1 MFNNMKENQTAVDED
16 QNIFFNIFLLI
27 TRNRS
32 LYENFCKNKIISEI
46 TIVKFNR
53 FLNYPTE

>member
-46 TIVKFNR
+46 TIVKFN
-53 FLNYPTE
+53 

>member
-16 QNIFFNIFLLI
+16 QNIFLNIFLLI
-27 TRNRS
+27 TRNRN

>member
-16 QNIFFNIFLLI
+16 QNIFLNIFLLI

>member
-16 QNIFFNIFLLI
+16 QNIFFNILLLI